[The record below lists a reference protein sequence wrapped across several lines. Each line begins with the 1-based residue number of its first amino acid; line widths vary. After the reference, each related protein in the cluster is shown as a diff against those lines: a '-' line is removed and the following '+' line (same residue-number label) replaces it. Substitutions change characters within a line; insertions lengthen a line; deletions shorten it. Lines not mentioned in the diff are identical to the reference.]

1 MIFYLELSAPLQ
13 DKTEALQTHNAAHAG
28 TFGNPELTRLNKL
41 TVIWDEFDVEQW
53 IWTIPAHRMNAGREH
68 RIPLTARALAILQQ
82 LSQTR
87 LSDHVFSGL
96 RPGRPLSGMAM
107 AMLMRRMKEDQY
119 TVHGFRSSFRDWAGE
134 ETSFP
139 REIAEAALAHTIGDA
154 TERAY
159 RRGDALEKRRKLM
172 QAWDE
177 YLTATPDGKVI
188 TFPKRG
194 Q

>member
-1 MIFYLELSAPLQ
+1 MTAARSGEVLEA
-13 DKTEALQTHNAAHAG
+13 
-28 TFGNPELTRLNKL
+28 
-41 TVIWDEFDVEQW
+41 VWDEFDLEQG
-53 IWTIPAHRMNAGREH
+53 IWTIPAHRMKAGREH
-68 RIPLTARALAILQQ
+68 RVPLTARALAILQQ

-87 LSDHVFSGL
+87 LSDYVFPGL

-177 YLTATPDGKVI
+177 YLTANPDGKVI